1 MLGTVRCTTVAVKAT
16 VAGWATVLTTETAT
30 GRFTTAVVATEGWCA
45 TVLTGL
51 GKTVA
56 TVSKRT
62 VWAVRTAFKTATL
75 WALFLCPGWTV
86 ATEVRACIGA
96 GRTVE
101 TTVLATVKTALGGAV
116 KAATFGCTVRA
127 GKTT

>member
-1 MLGTVRCTTVAVKAT
+1 MRCTTVTVKTT
-16 VAGWATVLTTETAT
+16 VADWATVLTTETAT

-45 TVLTGL
+45 TVLTGF

-62 VWAVRTAFKTATL
+62 VGAVRTAFKTATL
-75 WALFLCPGWTV
+75 WALFLCPCWTV
-86 ATEVRACIGA
+86 ATEIRAGIGT

-101 TTVLATVKTALGGAV
+101 TTVLATVKAALGGAV

-127 GKTT
+127 GKAT